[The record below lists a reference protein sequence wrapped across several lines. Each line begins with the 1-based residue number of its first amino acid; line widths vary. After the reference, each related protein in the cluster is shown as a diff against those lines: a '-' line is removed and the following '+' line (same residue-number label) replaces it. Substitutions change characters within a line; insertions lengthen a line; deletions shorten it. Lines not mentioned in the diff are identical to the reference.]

1 MALSLVRRRRIIEIL
16 TTFVICSVLLGG
28 CTVGSNTLEG
38 ATTPLPA
45 GVLPK
50 FAHVFVIMLE
60 NRGYT
65 QVMDNPHAPYIN
77 QLATTYG
84 LATKYTGVAHPSQP
98 NYLAAISGSTSG
110 VYDDNDV
117 TLHARNLVDQ

>member
-1 MALSLVRRRRIIEIL
+1 MTLHPLRCYEDSRQSFRCATLQQNRNSKVADAGTCRAGCWHACGRTRHGMRRRMMALSLVRRRRIIEIL

-28 CTVGSNTLEG
+28 CAVGSNTLEG
-38 ATTPLPA
+38 VTTPLPA

-65 QVMDNPHAPYIN
+65 QVM
-77 QLATTYG
+77 
-84 LATKYTGVAHPSQP
+84 
-98 NYLAAISGSTSG
+98 
-110 VYDDNDV
+110 
-117 TLHARNLVDQ
+117 